1 MSDGA
6 VAIVL
11 HAHLPFVHHPEQEG
25 LLEERWLFDALTDCY
40 LPLIGMLD
48 RLEEDGVRFSLTLS
62 LSPTL
67 VTMFQSELL
76 QQRYLAHLQQ
86 LAKLAQS
93 ELKRTRLQ
101 CSDYHPLAFFYQQRI
116 DQALTIWQQ
125 RCDGNILTAF
135 THHFQTGNIELITSA
150 ATHGFLPL
158 LNHNP
163 SAVKA
168 QLMIGADLFEAT
180 FGQRPDGFWLPECAY
195 YPGLEHLVREAGGR
209 YFFTDSHAILNASER
224 PQCGV
229 HAPLDCGNGVAALG
243 RDPDC
248 SRQVWSATE
257 GYPGDPEYREYYS
270 DIGFDLPLEDIGA
283 WLPGGD
289 IRVSTG
295 FKYHRI
301 TGGDAPKVLYDPVA
315 ATERAQNHASDFL
328 QRRQRQLAVLKTQTE
343 SRPII
348 VAPYDAELFGHWW
361 FEGPLWLES
370 LIRQAVN
377 TPGLEITGCGT
388 HLDRCDRLQS
398 ATPSASSWGQQGY
411 NRYWLNE
418 SNEWIYP
425 HLHHACR
432 QMEQLAAD
440 YPWQVVD
447 ALTQRAVRQA
457 ARSLLLAQASDWPF
471 IMKSATMVEYAVN
484 SVKDHLARFNYLYDS
499 IINDQIDLEY
509 LTALET
515 MDAIFPDLNY
525 GYYSGVESVT
535 EK

>member
-1 MSDGA
+1 M
-6 VAIVL
+6 
-11 HAHLPFVHHPEQEG
+11 
-25 LLEERWLFDALTDCY
+25 
-40 LPLIGMLD
+40 
-48 RLEEDGVRFSLTLS
+48 
-62 LSPTL
+62 
-67 VTMFQSELL
+67 
-76 QQRYLAHLQQ
+76 
-86 LAKLAQS
+86 
-93 ELKRTRLQ
+93 
-101 CSDYHPLAFFYQQRI
+101 
-116 DQALTIWQQ
+116 
-125 RCDGNILTAF
+125 
-135 THHFQTGNIELITSA
+135 
-150 ATHGFLPL
+150 
-158 LNHNP
+158 
-163 SAVKA
+163 
-168 QLMIGADLFEAT
+168 
-180 FGQRPDGFWLPECAY
+180 
-195 YPGLEHLVREAGGR
+195 
-209 YFFTDSHAILNASER
+209 
-224 PQCGV
+224 
-229 HAPLDCGNGVAALG
+229 
-243 RDPDC
+243 
-248 SRQVWSATE
+248 
-257 GYPGDPEYREYYS
+257 
-270 DIGFDLPLEDIGA
+270 EDIGA

-301 TGGDAPKVLYDPVA
+301 TGGDAPKALYDPVVA
-315 ATERAQNHASDFL
+315 AERAQNHASDFL